1 MKRDSRTENSLVRIM
16 GSRLGKQH
24 RRALNLVSMSLHLLS
39 ISLRSEERILPRCT
53 TVLEKPRGIP
63 QKFILGSVDEPA
75 A

>member
-1 MKRDSRTENSLVRIM
+1 MDVELKIPITSLDRLRITDEDHVCQTCGGAPGDQNRDI
-16 GSRLGKQH
+16 
-24 RRALNLVSMSLHLLS
+24 
-39 ISLRSEERILPRCT
+39 RCT